1 MVKLTKVSVAKLTLL
16 GGLAEAVFNDH
27 QVPGF
32 GLRVRAGGSRTWQF
46 RYKIGDKQRR
56 ISIGRYPALSV
67 EKARVIAANHHAAV
81 RLGRDPAGEKE
92 EGRATASETFDA
104 AVQQFLAFKREK
116 LKPRSY
122 VEVERHLLVNS
133 ASLNPLQ
140 LRKIA
145 RHSIANLLT
154 ELSASHTP
162 RVADAVRG
170 SLQSFFNWA
179 IGQGLADVNPVVGTN
194 TAHEAAARD
203 RVLTDDELRQIW
215 LACEDDHYGAIV
227 KLLMLTGQR
236 REEIGG
242 LCRSEIDEFGF
253 LLPPARTKNQR
264 PHFVP
269 LSDPAHAIIDEQPS
283 RARDLLFG
291 FGEGGFSGWSAAK
304 KKLDARI
311 DNLDG
316 KTPPEW
322 RLHDL
327 RRTAATGMANLGVQP
342 HVIEAILNHVSGH
355 KAGVAGVY
363 NRSTY
368 EPEKRAALDL
378 WANHVMAV
386 IEAEQTTSP
395 IRYKGR
401 SWRSRPVSTPA
412 TK

>member
-1 MVKLTKVSVAKLTLL
+1 
-16 GGLAEAVFNDH
+16 
-27 QVPGF
+27 VPGF

-46 RYKIGDKQRR
+46 RYKIGDNSGGSASAAILPYQ
-56 ISIGRYPALSV
+56 
-67 EKARVIAANHHAAV
+67 ARAIAANHHAAV

-92 EGRATASETFDA
+92 EGRATASETVGA
-104 AVQQFLAFKREK
+104 AAHRFLAFKKEK

-122 VEVERHLLVNS
+122 VEIERHLLVNS
-133 ASLNPLQ
+133 ASLHPLQ

-145 RHSIANLLT
+145 RHSIATLLT
-154 ELSASHTP
+154 ALSAGHTP
-162 RVADAVRG
+162 RVADAVRA
-170 SLQSFFNWA
+170 SLQTFFNWA
-179 IGQGLADVNPVVGTN
+179 IGQGLVDGNPVVGTN
-194 TAHEAAARD
+194 TAHDAVARD

-242 LCRSEIDEFGF
+242 LCRSEIDERGF
-253 LLPPARTKNQR
+253 LLPLARTKNQR

-269 LSDPAHAIIDEQPS
+269 LSDTARAIIEEQPS
-283 RARDLLFG
+283 RSRDFLFG
-291 FGEGGFSGWSAAK
+291 FGESSFSGWSAAK
-304 KKLDARI
+304 KRLDARI
-311 DNLDG
+311 EYLDG
-316 KTPPEW
+316 KTPAEW

-327 RRTAATGMANLGVQP
+327 RRTAATGMADLGVQP

-378 WANHVMAV
+378 WTDHVIAV
-386 IEAEQTTSP
+386 IKAGTSNNV
-395 IRYKGR
+395 R
-401 SWRSRPVSTPA
+401 
-412 TK
+412 